1 MIAVYFHGFLDP
13 PEIEYLPQ
21 SQAVKSGG
29 TAAFYC
35 YAAGEPT
42 PSFTWKKNG
51 KKLRY
56 TDSRS
61 VVSKIVEEIED
72 VALRNLISDFEGGS
86 LLRIEPVRKKKEAG
100 IYECVAENGNG
111 DPVSVEAEL
120 TVYDGKCT

>member
-1 MIAVYFHGFLDP
+1 MAVYFHGFLDP
-13 PEIEYLPQ
+13 PEIERPPQ

-29 TAAFYC
+29 IAAFYC
-35 YAAGEPT
+35 YATGEPT